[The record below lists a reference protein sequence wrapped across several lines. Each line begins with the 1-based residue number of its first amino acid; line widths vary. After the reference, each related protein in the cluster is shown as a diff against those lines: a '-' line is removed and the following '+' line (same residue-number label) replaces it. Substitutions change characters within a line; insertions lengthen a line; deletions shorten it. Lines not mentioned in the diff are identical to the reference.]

1 MRPQA
6 GFIRINKCNVAK
18 KAKSQ
23 QTVIKKTMIEGGST
37 MENESKKKPGRLDD
51 RDLSDISG
59 GRL

>member
-6 GFIRINKCNVAK
+6 SFIRINKCNAAE

-23 QTVIKKTMIEGGST
+23 QTVIKKTMIEGGSN

-51 RDLSDISG
+51 QEHKKMG
-59 GRL
+59 